1 MKILLTGFEPFGERA
16 VNTSFEAVLRVK
28 DTEDHNIRKVC
39 LPVTWG
45 GAVKKLYQE
54 IDSFCP
60 DAVVMCG
67 LASGAEAIRVERVGI
82 NLRGSIK
89 DNDGV
94 YPCGFAPG
102 ESKIADG
109 ENAYFSTFDFEK
121 ILKKMKKEGI
131 PAAYSFSAGTYI
143 CNLVLFSV
151 LKKDKDE
158 GANRKTGFIHV
169 PDATEFVGNDAKS
182 LPLDVIVRAVETAV
196 YNCY

>member
-1 MKILLTGFEPFGERA
+1 MKILLTGFEPFGTRA
-16 VNTSFEAVLRVK
+16 VNTSFEAVLRMK

-54 IDSFCP
+54 IDAFDP
-60 DAVVMCG
+60 DAVVMFG

-94 YPCGFAPG
+94 YPCGCMPG
-102 ESKIADG
+102 ESKIANG

-121 ILKKMKKEGI
+121 ILTKLKEEEI

-143 CNLVLFSV
+143 CNLVLYSA

-158 GANRKTGFIHV
+158 GANRITGFIHV
-169 PDATEFVGNDAKS
+169 PDATEFVGDNAKS